1 MPNLF
6 DFSVVYKDFW
16 GILRYLPV
24 TLKLAAG
31 AMLLGLTLG
40 FFIAVVRMKNIPV
53 LKHLIAFYISI
64 IRGTPIL
71 VQLYVSY
78 FGIPI
83 FIKYLNYWNGTD
95 FKIASIPP
103 FVYAL
108 VALSFNQSAL
118 HAVTI
123 QAALQAVNK
132 GEIEAAAALGMTGA
146 QRMFRI
152 IIPEAVELA
161 IPSLGNTL
169 IGLVKGT
176 SLAFSCGI
184 IEMTAQGKII
194 AGADYRYFEA
204 YVALAIIYWAI
215 TILIERIIH
224 IILEVVRVPDSP
236 KGMEKKKFSIKGLF
250 VQKDDG
256 VKGDSADASVTVE
269 RTGV

>member
-6 DFSVVYKDFW
+6 DIHVVYKDFW

-31 AMLLGLTLG
+31 AMLAGLILG
-40 FFIAVVRMKNIPV
+40 FFIALIRVKKIPV
-53 LKHLIAFYISI
+53 LTQISTFYISL
-64 IRGTPIL
+64 IRGTPTL
-71 VQLYVSY
+71 VQLYATY

-95 FKIASIPP
+95 IRIASIPP

-108 VALSFNQSAL
+108 VALAFNQAAL
-118 HAVTI
+118 NAVTI

-132 GEIEAAAALGMTGA
+132 GEVEAASSLGMSGF
-146 QRMFRI
+146 QCMVRV

-194 AGADYRYFEA
+194 AGGDYRYFEA

-224 IILEVVRVPDSP
+224 RILILVRVPDTP
-236 KGMEKKKFSIKGLF
+236 KEESNDKKLKLKVRTKSKAKEK
-250 VQKDDG
+250 
-256 VKGDSADASVTVE
+256 AA
-269 RTGV
+269 